1 MKKVLNPFRYL
12 AMRQIGCWGVAMLIM
27 TAIYCWLLPLKMT
40 SLTQVAILLEQPRLW
55 MSTVVQLAVW
65 LIFALVLYVIGKIF
79 STSQVRLQD
88 VAAYNLF
95 ARMPFDFMLLM
106 YAMPEVKSVMFK
118 MQLLG
123 EAVAAGANPDVSVV
137 TQYMSTI
144 LLVGAVSILFSAW
157 YFYWSYKGFAEATNL
172 RNGKGVL
179 LFVIGYLIAYV
190 ASGYLL

>member
-1 MKKVLNPFRYL
+1 MKKLLNPFRYL
-12 AMRQIGCWGVAMLIM
+12 AMRQIGCWGVAMMIM

-40 SLTQVAILLEQPRLW
+40 SLTQVAIVLEQPRLW
-55 MSTVVQLAVW
+55 QSTVEQLAVW
-65 LIFALVLYVIGKIF
+65 LIFTLVLFIIGKLF

-95 ARMPFDFMLLM
+95 ARLPFDVMLLM
-106 YAMPEVKSVMFK
+106 YTVPEVKSVMFK

-123 EAVAAGANPDVSVV
+123 EAMAAGANPDLSAI

-144 LLVGAVSILFSAW
+144 LLVSLVSLLFSVW
-157 YFYWSYKGFAEATNL
+157 YFYWSYKGFAEATNI
-172 RNGKGVL
+172 RNGKCVA
-179 LFVIGYLIAYV
+179 LFIVGFLIANV